1 MSSIPSSRARP
12 FIRRT
17 KEAVPPQWSARA
29 AAASLPEHSSSPYS
43 SSSTVTRSPGFKY
56 MEEPSVMCSCRTVTS
71 SPGDARSSTTRAV
84 MILVVLAMS
93 IRRLPLWSYST
104 CPVSASI
111 STAAEALVDTP
122 HARTG
127 VRHHHSASPT
137 RSHIRF
143 LTEITPYPQR

>member
-1 MSSIPSSRARP
+1 MC
-12 FIRRT
+12 FCF
-17 KEAVPPQWSARA
+17 
-29 AAASLPEHSSSPYS
+29 
-43 SSSTVTRSPGFKY
+43 TVMT
-56 MEEPSVMCSCRTVTS
+56 SVSE
-71 SPGDARSSTTRAV
+71 ARSSATRAV

-93 IRRLPLWSYST
+93 IRRPPLRSYST

-111 STAAEALVDTP
+111 STAAAALVEMP

-127 VRHHHSASPT
+127 IRLHSSARPT

>member
-1 MSSIPSSRARP
+1 
-12 FIRRT
+12 
-17 KEAVPPQWSARA
+17 
-29 AAASLPEHSSSPYS
+29 
-43 SSSTVTRSPGFKY
+43 
-56 MEEPSVMCSCRTVTS
+56 MCSCRTVTS

-137 RSHIRF
+137 RRHIRF